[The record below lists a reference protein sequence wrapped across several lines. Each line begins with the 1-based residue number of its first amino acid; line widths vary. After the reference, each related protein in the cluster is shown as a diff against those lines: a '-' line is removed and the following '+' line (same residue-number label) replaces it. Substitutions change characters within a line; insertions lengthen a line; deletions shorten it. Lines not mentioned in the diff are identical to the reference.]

1 MGSRITEILTLVL
14 AFVASI
20 FGRKPKSSSGT
31 NMKKEIAEKD
41 AIVAYKAFEP
51 NWTCRGFK
59 FKIGKTYTH
68 DGPVRMCNSGFH
80 ACAQAQHCFSYY
92 DFNPKNKIA
101 EVLMWGTVETHDEDS
116 KVCASNIKIVREIE
130 WAEVLRLANTGVDN
144 TGHSNSG
151 YRNSGDRNSGYR
163 NSGYRNS
170 GDRNSGD
177 RNSGYRNS
185 GYRNSGYRN
194 SGDRNSGDSNS
205 GSWNSGDSNS
215 GDSNSGSWNSGDSNS
230 GDSNSGSWNSGS
242 RNSGDSN
249 SGYRNSG
256 AFCTDPNPEVWLFD
270 QPSGIKVQDWE
281 RHPSVQL
288 LNSHL
293 ESHIWIYANSMS
305 DAEKEANPNW
315 ETRDGYLK
323 AIDLKE
329 AWANMW
335 GNLTDTSKQVF
346 IDLPNFDSK
355 KFKEITGIDVNLKV
369 KRTKKTSK
377 K

>member
-1 MGSRITEILTLVL
+1 
-14 AFVASI
+14 
-20 FGRKPKSSSGT
+20 
-31 NMKKEIAEKD
+31 MKKEIAEKD

-205 GSWNSGDSNS
+205 GSWNSGTVTAATVTAAP
-215 GDSNSGSWNSGDSNS
+215 GTAATVTAATVTAAPGTAAPGT
-230 GDSNSGSWNSGS
+230 
-242 RNSGDSN
+242 
-249 SGYRNSG
+249 
-256 AFCTDPNPEVWLFD
+256 AATVT
-270 QPSGIKVQDWE
+270 
-281 RHPSVQL
+281 
-288 LNSHL
+288 
-293 ESHIWIYANSMS
+293 A
-305 DAEKEANPNW
+305 A
-315 ETRDGYLK
+315 
-323 AIDLKE
+323 
-329 AWANMW
+329 
-335 GNLTDTSKQVF
+335 
-346 IDLPNFDSK
+346 
-355 KFKEITGIDVNLKV
+355 TGTAARSAPIRIRRCGCSIN
-369 KRTKKTSK
+369 RAA
-377 K
+377 

>member
-1 MGSRITEILTLVL
+1 
-14 AFVASI
+14 
-20 FGRKPKSSSGT
+20 
-31 NMKKEIAEKD
+31 
-41 AIVAYKAFEP
+41 
-51 NWTCRGFK
+51 
-59 FKIGKTYTH
+59 
-68 DGPVRMCNSGFH
+68 
-80 ACAQAQHCFSYY
+80 
-92 DFNPKNKIA
+92 
-101 EVLMWGTVETHDEDS
+101 
-116 KVCASNIKIVREIE
+116 
-130 WAEVLRLANTGVDN
+130 
-144 TGHSNSG
+144 
-151 YRNSGDRNSGYR
+151 
-163 NSGYRNS
+163 
-170 GDRNSGD
+170 
-177 RNSGYRNS
+177 
-185 GYRNSGYRN
+185 
-194 SGDRNSGDSNS
+194 
-205 GSWNSGDSNS
+205 
-215 GDSNSGSWNSGDSNS
+215 
-230 GDSNSGSWNSGS
+230 
-242 RNSGDSN
+242 
-249 SGYRNSG
+249 
-256 AFCTDPNPEVWLFD
+256 VWLFD

-355 KFKEITGIDVNLKV
+355 KFKEITGIDVNTKV